1 LILKRQI
8 TCCGVVGLL
17 LLGITTAAL
26 SQEDPSDFG
35 EAWKTWELTK
45 NPRDLIEAY
54 RVWKLTE
61 SLDLSEE
68 QMPVFFSRLR
78 EIDKQDADFRREELK
93 ALGHISNLL
102 ERGDADDAD
111 LDRALQRYEDVRRR
125 HLEEVRKSRREA
137 AELLTVRQRC
147 QYLVFEER
155 FKTHLK
161 NMIGRVR
168 ELRGQQGLD
177 RGGEFERPEG
187 QGERGG
193 IGPGGSQRGGSGGSG
208 GSGGGGSGRGRR

>member
-1 LILKRQI
+1 MILKRRI
-8 TCCGVVGLL
+8 TCCGMVGLL
-17 LLGITTAAL
+17 LLGITAAAL

-78 EIDKQDADFRREELK
+78 DIDKQDADFRQEELK
-93 ALGHISNLL
+93 ALGHISDLL
-102 ERGDADDAD
+102 ERKDTDDAD

-125 HLEEVRKSRREA
+125 HLEDVRKSRREA

-155 FKTHLK
+155 FKIHLK

-177 RGGEFERPEG
+177 RGGEFGRPED

-193 IGPGGSQRGGSGGSG
+193 IGSGGSQRGGSGGSG